1 MEQQDMQSP
10 RSVLILNFGLH
21 LIKAIAIERLKS
33 VFDKFLHLVTVIKK
47 KMVRNSPLFIWKT
60 TAPGIPDYINVKK
73 VMMTQVSSLYQ
84 CQGYIWDTAKYL

>member
-33 VFDKFLHLVTVIKK
+33 VFDKFLHLVTMIKK
-47 KMVRNSPLFIWKT
+47 KLVRNSPLFYLEDSSSWNSRLYKCQKVYDDT
-60 TAPGIPDYINVKK
+60 GIIIISMPRIY
-73 VMMTQVSSLYQ
+73 MRH
-84 CQGYIWDTAKYL
+84 C